1 MISKLFAKAYSVT
14 QWRKSN
20 YNKGIMADLYA
31 IPSGEYLVSSTRY
44 KVLCVYY
51 LFAYNFRNFTLQVHQ
66 VLFLFRQPLNSRIQ
80 RWPFEVFTDNYAS
93 FVN

>member
-44 KVLCVYY
+44 KVQGIMCL
-51 LFAYNFRNFTLQVHQ
+51 LFICLQ
-66 VLFLFRQPLNSRIQ
+66 L
-80 RWPFEVFTDNYAS
+80 
-93 FVN
+93 

>member
-44 KVLCVYY
+44 YVSTIY
-51 LFAYNFRNFTLQVHQ
+51 LLTTLETSHFKYTKYFFYSVN
-66 VLFLFRQPLNSRIQ
+66 LLIAEYSDGPLRSLPIITPLSSTR
-80 RWPFEVFTDNYAS
+80 
-93 FVN
+93 